1 MKFKT
6 WRSVSR
12 QEFARSL
19 WSVQDEKE
27 TDRSTLRR
35 YSIGGDDDVIE

>member
-6 WRSVSR
+6 WQRVAA
-12 QEFARSL
+12 EVAATV

-27 TDRSTLRR
+27 VDKLTLRGH
-35 YSIGGDDDVIE
+35 SIGGDDDVIE